1 MKAKLK
7 FLTKQSLDKK
17 IKTKWFKGV
26 NIFLLLLFILLVN
39 IDRVIAVFGGDFE
52 SEITIY
58 VEDELNVYDEFNMTF
73 ESLSES
79 LGEAKNY
86 QVTKNEKNL
95 EELKTELNEEND
107 AIIVHLLED
116 ETNYMRAEII
126 SYDDIGTVTT
136 QLISTAINSVKSN
149 YAATESGL
157 TNEQILALTSPVEVS
172 TVLTNPDIENK
183 EGQDIVAAG
192 VMLIFILPCF
202 FLILMLVQMIGA
214 EVNDEKST
222 RSMEIIISNV
232 SPKVHFLSK
241 IFASTLFVVI
251 QGVLLLLY
259 GVIAVVIRNLI
270 GGTALSA
277 MSGDVTKELTEIL
290 TLVQDTGVF
299 SLLLRGL
306 PIILILF
313 LLSFVAYAIVA
324 GVLASMTTS
333 IEDFQQLQTPI
344 MLIIMIGY
352 YLAIMAVQFDG
363 SLFIEIASYIPM
375 LSFLLSPVLYM
386 IGQITIWELA
396 ISTVIMAVFTWIIF
410 KYGLRIYKVGILN
423 YSSSKLWRKMFK
435 SLKAKKKKKIF

>member
-435 SLKAKKKKKIF
+435 SLKAQK

>member
-79 LGEAKNY
+79 LGEVKNY

-136 QLISTAINSVKSN
+136 QLISAAINSVKSN

-259 GVIAVVIRNLI
+259 GVIAVVIRNLL

-435 SLKAKKKKKIF
+435 SLKAQK

>member
-79 LGEAKNY
+79 LSEAKNY

-95 EELKTELNEEND
+95 EDLKTELNEEND
-107 AIIVHLLED
+107 MIIVHLLED

-136 QLISTAINSVKSN
+136 QLISAAINSVKSN

-435 SLKAKKKKKIF
+435 SLKAQK